1 MKVAEGPA
9 KRRYAMRARAEAAE
23 RVSEQLLDAAHEVL
37 LARSYDELTLQE
49 VADRAGTSLSTLLRR
64 FGSKEG
70 LLATLSR
77 SGRLGAARRRV
88 ADGDVEAA
96 VRAVVD
102 DYERDGDAVLRSMAL
117 EDRLPA
123 IAEWVELGRRGQR
136 AWISRVFAEWLPAEA
151 SGREARRKRAQLSVA
166 LDLYTWKILRRDQ
179 GLSKQETVRA
189 MTDLVDRLIK
199 ED

>member
-1 MKVAEGPA
+1 
-9 KRRYAMRARAEAAE
+9 MRARAEAAE

>member
-77 SGRLGAARRRV
+77 SGRLGAARRPG
-88 ADGDVEAA
+88 AAGDVAA
-96 VRAVVD
+96 A
-102 DYERDGDAVLRSMAL
+102 GPPGGAAPSA
-117 EDRLPA
+117 
-123 IAEWVELGRRGQR
+123 GRRR
-136 AWISRVFAEWLPAEA
+136 ATWRRRPGGWSTTT
-151 SGREARRKRAQLSVA
+151 SGRAPRSCAAGRWGIASRRSRSGSTSAGAAGA
-166 LDLYTWKILRRDQ
+166 LGSRGCSRGGSPPRPGAGRPAASAPSW
-179 GLSKQETVRA
+179 
-189 MTDLVDRLIK
+189 
-199 ED
+199 